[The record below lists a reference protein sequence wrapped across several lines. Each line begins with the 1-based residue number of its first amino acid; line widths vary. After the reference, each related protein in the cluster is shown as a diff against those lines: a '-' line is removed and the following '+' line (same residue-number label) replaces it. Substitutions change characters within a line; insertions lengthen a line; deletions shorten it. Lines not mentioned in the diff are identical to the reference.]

1 MRIKIAVVLVV
12 TIGFLVGVLWGIDV
26 GHALEALSQVSWW
39 RLVPMCALYLMTHML
54 RTWRLRLLLNQPIRY
69 WRLFS
74 INSVGFL
81 AINVIP
87 LRLGEMVRPYLLAER
102 ENIPFGRGMAAIVL
116 ERLLDMLMLLGMLM
130 GLTLLVDLPADG
142 LVIETE
148 GGSVDVIAAGQ
159 RFAGAIVL
167 LGVLV
172 GAALVSIGEPATRLI
187 EKLPMGGLVAG
198 FVRKFRDGFGELI
211 KAPGRLALL
220 LAISVSVWGST
231 IGAVAVVMSAFPGI
245 PVSLGSAWSTWSITL
260 SGMVALPTPGFFGA
274 YELFCST
281 ALRLWNVDDDLAK
294 TFAVVLHL
302 GMFGFTVGIG
312 GVCLFIEGLSLRD
325 LVRTGPA
332 SDSHSAP

>member
-12 TIGFLVGVLWGIDV
+12 TIVFLVGVLWGIDV
-26 GHALEALSQVSWW
+26 QTAAAALAEVSWW
-39 RLVPMCALYLMTHML
+39 RLIPMCGLYLLAHML
-54 RTWRLRLLLNQPIRY
+54 RVWRLRLLLNQPIRY

-102 ENIPFGRGMAAIVL
+102 EGIPFGRGMAAIVL
-116 ERLLDMLMLLGMLM
+116 ERLLDMLMLLLMLM
-130 GLTLLVDLPADG
+130 GLTLLVELPAGG

-148 GGSVDVIAAGQ
+148 RGAVDIIVAGQ
-159 RFAGAIVL
+159 RFAGGIVV
-167 LGVLV
+167 LGTLV
-172 GAALVSIGEPATRLI
+172 GAALVAIGEPATRLL
-187 EKLPMGGLVAG
+187 ERLPLGGMIAG
-198 FVRKFRDGFGELI
+198 FVRKFRDGFGELL

-220 LAISVSVWGST
+220 LVISASIWAVT
-231 IGAVAVVMSAFPGI
+231 IGAVGVVMSAFAGI
-245 PVSLGSAWSTWSITL
+245 PVSIGAAWSTWSITL
-260 SGMVALPTPGFFGA
+260 SGMVAIPTPGFFGA

-281 ALRLWNVDDDLAK
+281 ALRLWGVEDDLAK

-312 GVCLFIEGLSLRD
+312 GICLLIEGLSLRD
-325 LVRTGPA
+325 LVRPA
-332 SDSHSAP
+332 PQSA

>member
-12 TIGFLVGVLWGIDV
+12 TIAFLVGVLWGIDV
-26 GHALEALSQVSWW
+26 EHALEALSQVSWW
-39 RLVPMCALYLMTHML
+39 RLLPMCALYMTAHML

-87 LRLGEMVRPYLLAER
+87 LRLGEMVRPYLLTER
-102 ENIPFGRGMAAIVL
+102 EGIPFGRGMAAIVL

-130 GLTLLVDLPADG
+130 GLTLLVELPPGG
-142 LVIETE
+142 LVIDTE
-148 GGSVDVIAAGQ
+148 GGGVDVIAAGQ
-159 RFAGAIVL
+159 QFAGGIVV

-172 GAALVSIGEPATRLI
+172 GTALVAIGEPATQLI
-187 EKLPMGGLVAG
+187 EKLPMGTLIAG

-211 KAPGRLALL
+211 KAPARLALL
-220 LAISVSVWGST
+220 LAISASIWGVT

-245 PVSLGSAWSTWSITL
+245 PVSLSAAWSTWSITL

-281 ALRLWNVDDDLAK
+281 ALRLWGVHEDIAR

-302 GMFGFTVGIG
+302 GMFSFTVSIG
-312 GVCLFIEGLSLRD
+312 GLCLLIEGLSLRD
-325 LVRTGPA
+325 LVRTVPQVKAQDG
-332 SDSHSAP
+332 

>member
-1 MRIKIAVVLVV
+1 MRLKLAIGLVI
-12 TIGFLVGVLWGIDV
+12 TIVFLVWVLWGLELE
-26 GHALEALSQVSWW
+26 HALAALSEVSWW
-39 RLVPMCALYLMTHML
+39 MLIPMCALYLSAHLL
-54 RTWRLRLLLNQPIRY
+54 RTWRLRILLGQPIEY

-116 ERLLDMLMLLGMLM
+116 ERLLDMLMLLLMLM
-130 GLTLLVDLPADG
+130 GLTLLVDLPAEGLTIDG
-142 LVIETE
+142 INIIV
-148 GGSVDVIAAGQ
+148 AGQ
-159 RFAGAIVL
+159 RFAGGIVG
-167 LGVLV
+167 LGILIGVVLV
-172 GAALVSIGEPATRLI
+172 GVGEPATKLL

-211 KAPGRLALL
+211 KAPLRLALL
-220 LAISVSVWGST
+220 LLISASIWGVT

-245 PVSLGSAWSTWSITL
+245 PVSLSSAWTTWTITL
-260 SGMVALPTPGFFGA
+260 SGMVAIPTPGFFGA

-281 ALRLWNVDDDLAK
+281 ALWLWGVDEDLAR

-312 GVCLFIEGLSLRD
+312 GIFLVVEGLTLRD
-325 LVRTGPA
+325 LVRPVPTDG
-332 SDSHSAP
+332 D

>member
-12 TIGFLVGVLWGIDV
+12 TIGFLVGVMWGIDLE
-26 GHALEALSQVSWW
+26 HALEALSQVSWW
-39 RLVPMCALYLMTHML
+39 RLVPMCLLYLLTHML
-54 RTWRLRLLLNQPIRY
+54 RVWRLKLLLNLPLRY

-102 ENIPFGRGMAAIVL
+102 EGVPFGLGMAAIVL

-130 GLTLLVDLPADG
+130 GLTLLVELPTGG
-142 LVIETE
+142 LVIETDR
-148 GGSVDVIAAGQ
+148 GGVDVIAAGQ
-159 RFAGAIVL
+159 RFAGGIVI
-167 LGVLV
+167 LGVLA
-172 GAALVSIGEPATRLI
+172 GAALIAIGEPATRLI

-198 FVRKFRDGFGELI
+198 FVRKFRDGFGELL
-211 KAPGRLALL
+211 KAPARLL
-220 LAISVSVWGST
+220 LLLVLSASIWGST

-281 ALRLWNVDDDLAK
+281 ALRLWSVDEDLAK

-312 GVCLFIEGLSLRD
+312 GICLFIEGLSLRD
-325 LVRTGPA
+325 LVRT
-332 SDSHSAP
+332 APKAA